1 MIKRAV
7 FVFCLMA
14 LALGC
19 GREREVPSLRMVTEP
34 TYPPYEFLRGHEV
47 VGVDVEICR
56 AIAEKL
62 GRRLSVVSVD
72 FDAILPSLISGKAD
86 LAAAG
91 LTVTEDRKRNVDF
104 SVPYLKTGLVIIS
117 RKAKPFL
124 DTKSARGKRVG
135 VQGGTTGDEY
145 VVRELKQEPERFR
158 SYPEAVAA
166 LKAGRCDLVLCDFLL
181 AQNCIIGEK
190 DMVLSGLVTT
200 EEYAIAVPRGNA
212 ALLKTVN
219 ETIEELKAAGKTDAW
234 RASFTAE
241 ADAMRGE

>member
-1 MIKRAV
+1 
-7 FVFCLMA
+7 MA

-104 SVPYLKTGLVIIS
+104 SVPYL
-117 RKAKPFL
+117 
-124 DTKSARGKRVG
+124 
-135 VQGGTTGDEY
+135 
-145 VVRELKQEPERFR
+145 
-158 SYPEAVAA
+158 
-166 LKAGRCDLVLCDFLL
+166 
-181 AQNCIIGEK
+181 
-190 DMVLSGLVTT
+190 
-200 EEYAIAVPRGNA
+200 
-212 ALLKTVN
+212 
-219 ETIEELKAAGKTDAW
+219 
-234 RASFTAE
+234 
-241 ADAMRGE
+241 